1 VNFSAMIPMLGATGL
16 NIWTAAVFAGKRDW
30 WMVVVFVAYSVATV
44 GLAFK
49 AGQ

>member
-1 VNFSAMIPMLGATGL
+1 MNFWAMAPMLAATLL
-16 NIWTAAVFAGKRDW
+16 NLAQAGVFAGKRDW
-30 WMVVVFVAYSVATV
+30 WMAVVFVAYSVATV